1 MVDLKETELVDKHSE
16 LFNGLQPLT
25 SSVEPSLMVTEMANF
40 LLPTTTPASD
50 VMSTPEAQVMEE
62 GSLSIVESKNMLEQL
77 REIVVFVGPTLG
89 IWLSGLIVSLIDT
102 SVVGNNNALELA
114 ALDRELFMRSSLL
127 HLRVPFCGHF

>member
-114 ALDRELFMRSSLL
+114 ALE
-127 HLRVPFCGHF
+127 G